1 MNNIRK
7 SLIDNWS
14 LEHAG
19 ILLENREVYQ
29 PLNEQQFI
37 TSLGGL
43 SNYINSLLLYDETNF
58 LANGFEV
65 DWRKFEWFQQNA
77 LLFLTSVNPD
87 SLDIDWNSEASYSDN
102 GIKNYLFSASQYET
116 DLFVCPER
124 ADKILAERKNFSS
137 SPLDKTLDKIDE
149 KIKKENESV
158 WYDNLQIGIENNFMF
173 PSLTH
178 YVLSQ
183 ASSSEDLLTVII
195 QLKDSGKIKSLRNR
209 IEEISSNTKTA
220 LKFQREVERMIKNQF
235 GEPAKIDKP
244 WSIKIPILFLTLTKS
259 FSFDFFIRQQ
269 YLLFLKDI
277 ITCRTEAN
285 GLAKDVQ
292 RVFGKKILNL

>member
-1 MNNIRK
+1 VNNIRK